1 MYQKLKS
8 KLTTPVSILIGLSFI
23 AFAIYLGLTI
33 EFRSAERA
41 CKQEFANYKGGKN
54 YAILLNE
61 CIQDE
66 ME

>member
-1 MYQKLKS
+1 MYQKMKN
-8 KLTTPVSILIGLSFI
+8 KLTTPIAILVGLGLI
-23 AFAIYLGLTI
+23 ASAIYLGLTI
-33 EFRSAERA
+33 EFRSAERG
-41 CKQEFANYKGGKN
+41 CKEELADYKGGKN